1 MSQKIYCAT
10 FDFVSFS
17 GWEYMVL
24 AWFLGESCSF
34 VFSLRLSYEL
44 PISRILVCIVVMG
57 APFIL

>member
-1 MSQKIYCAT
+1 
-10 FDFVSFS
+10 
-17 GWEYMVL
+17 MVL